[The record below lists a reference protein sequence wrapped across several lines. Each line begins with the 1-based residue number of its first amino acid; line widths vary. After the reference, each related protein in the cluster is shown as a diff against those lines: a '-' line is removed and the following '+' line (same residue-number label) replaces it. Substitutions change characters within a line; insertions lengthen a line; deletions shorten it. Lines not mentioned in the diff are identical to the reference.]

1 MYMYM
6 YILPFAPIRLFIPAG
21 ADSLHINPIYP
32 FGSIFHTST
41 NLSNHIMHVLSF
53 SHYPLSVYVIINQ
66 HIYIYI
72 HDTTKTI
79 YIYNITIT
87 IDNTYI
93 YCHIPL
99 GRPSLMLIPW
109 SSHGFLPRS
118 RRVDDRSQGWDACAR
133 LGLWRLLCHPGLSF
147 SAHRSCWLMGFT
159 TLFI

>member
-1 MYMYM
+1 MYM

-66 HIYIYI
+66 HIYI

-93 YCHIPL
+93 YIAISL
-99 GRPSLMLIPW
+99 WVDLPSCLSPGHPMAFYPVVAA
-109 SSHGFLPRS
+109 STTVPKAGMRA
-118 RRVDDRSQGWDACAR
+118 QGWAF
-133 LGLWRLLCHPGLSF
+133 G
-147 SAHRSCWLMGFT
+147 GFCVI
-159 TLFI
+159 LA